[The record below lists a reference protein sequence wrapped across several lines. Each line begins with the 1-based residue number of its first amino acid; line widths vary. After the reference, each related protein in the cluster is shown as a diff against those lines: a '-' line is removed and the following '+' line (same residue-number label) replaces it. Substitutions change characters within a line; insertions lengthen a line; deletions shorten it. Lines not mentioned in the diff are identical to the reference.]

1 MDWFKGKFTGKPH
14 ISWENIWF
22 PVDFPLNQSIDDIL
36 SISANLIIR
45 VSIHILNYTTKMDS
59 IVEEHMNPKIV

>member
-1 MDWFKGKFTGKPH
+1 MDWFKGNFTGKPH

-22 PVDFPLNQSIDDIL
+22 PVDFPLTQSIDDML

-45 VSIHILNYTTKMDS
+45 VCIHIFNYTTKMDS
-59 IVEEHMNPKIV
+59 IVEENMNSKIV